1 MKNLLYKE
9 LVLCTNVSVFIFTL
23 FGAVMMIVP
32 DYPHYVGFYYT
43 TLSVMLLFTQGTANN
58 DAVYTACLPV
68 RRRDIVKARV
78 LCVAF
83 LELFCL
89 AVSIPSAVAAALFL
103 PGWKSADGLPAA
115 ALYSIVFVQYALFN
129 VSFLVL
135 CYRKSGKPALA
146 FFVGSIAYWVG
157 FFCRNST
164 HCGNRPRARVHV
176 RSGRYVSVNA
186 PAGSCRRDRR
196 MGRITAACVPYL
208 RETV

>member
-1 MKNLLYKE
+1 
-9 LVLCTNVSVFIFTL
+9 
-23 FGAVMMIVP
+23 
-32 DYPHYVGFYYT
+32 
-43 TLSVMLLFTQGTANN
+43 
-58 DAVYTACLPV
+58 VYTACLPV

-146 FFVGSIAYWVG
+146 FFVGSIAYWAV
-157 FFCRNST
+157 FFVVT
-164 HCGNRPRARVHV
+164 VLTAAIARVHAFMSAAGGMSQLTFLPV
-176 RSGRYVSVNA
+176 LAAGIAVW
-186 PAGSCRRDRR
+186 AGSLLLAY
-196 MGRITAACVPYL
+196 RICVKL
-208 RETV
+208 FEKVNL